1 MKKVAIIGAGIS
13 GMTGGQ
19 LLKAKYEVTIFEKG
33 SETRAERHI
42 NYCRSDGRRGLFYLS
57 LLFGGA

>member
-1 MKKVAIIGAGIS
+1 MIRAARITLAAAAGIDV
-13 GMTGGQ
+13 Q
-19 LLKAKYEVTIFEKG
+19 EVTNFEKG

-42 NYCRSDGRRGLFYLS
+42 NYCRPDGRRGLFHLS